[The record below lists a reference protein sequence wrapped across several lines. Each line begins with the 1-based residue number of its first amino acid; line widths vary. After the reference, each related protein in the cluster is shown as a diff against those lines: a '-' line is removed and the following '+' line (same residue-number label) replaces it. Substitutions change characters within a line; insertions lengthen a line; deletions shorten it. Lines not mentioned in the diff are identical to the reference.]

1 MPTYP
6 LIAKVKKI
14 VVDTVTLN
22 VKADSELEAFYIAE
36 KALAKFPE
44 EHDEEGISYCYVENR
59 ETLDTEILEIM
70 ENVIEET

>member
-6 LIAKVKKI
+6 LIAQVKKI
-14 VVDTVTLN
+14 VIDTVTMN
-22 VKADSELEAFYIAE
+22 VQADCELEAFYIAE

-44 EHDEEGISYCYVENR
+44 AHDEEGISYCYIENR
-59 ETLDTEILEIM
+59 ETIHSEVIDIK

>member
-14 VVDTVTLN
+14 VIDTVTLN
-22 VKADSELEAFYIAE
+22 VKADSELEAFYVAE
-36 KALAKFPE
+36 KALAKFPA
-44 EHDEEGISYCYVENR
+44 EHSEEGISYCYIENR